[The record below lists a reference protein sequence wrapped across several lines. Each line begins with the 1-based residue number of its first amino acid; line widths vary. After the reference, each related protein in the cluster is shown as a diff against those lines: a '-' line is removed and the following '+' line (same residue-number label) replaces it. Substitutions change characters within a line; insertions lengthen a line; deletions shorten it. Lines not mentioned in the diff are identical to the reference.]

1 MEQLSET
8 NLPIVGRIQ
17 HGLQEI
23 VNNKKR
29 VKELGYF
36 IAKTKNDRLAG
47 QLDVFDAGKAGAVAL
62 DHIRQVVIAVHTGK
76 DAGSERPV
84 PCCLQKRD
92 RFFLSV
98 AVEIGQLHRLLIRA
112 GHRRRIDSALA
123 AQNRIDCKLQPVIFI
138 RMPRQRI

>member
-1 MEQLSET
+1 MAVGVGICAERLQHVSGQLPPDDK
-8 NLPIVGRIQ
+8 LD
-17 HGLQEI
+17 
-23 VNNKKR
+23 
-29 VKELGYF
+29 
-36 IAKTKNDRLAG
+36 ARLAG
-47 QLDVFDAGKAGAVAL
+47 QPDVFDAGKAGAVAL

-84 PCCLQKRD
+84 PCRLQKCD

-138 RMPRQRI
+138 RMPRQRIQLVDRFDKTA

>member
-1 MEQLSET
+1 MAVGVGICAERLQHVGGQLPPDDK
-8 NLPIVGRIQ
+8 LD
-17 HGLQEI
+17 
-23 VNNKKR
+23 
-29 VKELGYF
+29 
-36 IAKTKNDRLAG
+36 ARLAG

-84 PCCLQKRD
+84 PCRLQKRD

-112 GHRRRIDSALA
+112 GHRRRIGSALA
-123 AQNRIDCKLQPVIFI
+123 AQNRIDCNLQPVIFI
-138 RMPRQRI
+138 RMPRQRIQLVDRFDKTA

>member
-1 MEQLSET
+1 MAVGVGICAERLQHVGGQLPT
-8 NLPIVGRIQ
+8 DDKLD
-17 HGLQEI
+17 
-23 VNNKKR
+23 
-29 VKELGYF
+29 
-36 IAKTKNDRLAG
+36 ARLAG